1 MHLLIILGDNSMG
14 LNDIR
19 LQQVTIEEWYK
30 DALVPGSN
38 SNWGEFAAITPAP
51 IPPQEA
57 KAAPASDVAES
68 KAAPTPQQPAPS
80 VKTAPALKH
89 LGNNRRHITIIVQ
102 STGSP
107 FLPDDQLTVL
117 TKILEACRMTLAD
130 VAIIN
135 HTMTPKTIA
144 EIRQNLQAKTVLLF
158 GPEPAA
164 IKLPI
169 NFPVFKPIDYD
180 ACKFLAAPALEH
192 FVPAT
197 EESKLLKSKL
207 WVCLKTIFEV

>member
-1 MHLLIILGDNSMG
+1 MG
-14 LNDIR
+14 LNDIH
-19 LQQVTIEEWYK
+19 LPQIIIEEWYK
-30 DALVPGSN
+30 DALVPAS
-38 SNWGEFAAITPAP
+38 
-51 IPPQEA
+51 
-57 KAAPASDVAES
+57 AAPAPEVAES
-68 KAAPTPQQPAPS
+68 KAAPTPQQPPPTAKSAPAPPPAS
-80 VKTAPALKH
+80 AAPALKH

-102 STGSP
+102 STSSP

-135 HTMTPKTIA
+135 HTMTPKSIA
-144 EIRQNLQAKTVLLF
+144 EIRENLQAKTVLLF